1 MWIAHCSNTNV
12 QCVWSI
18 RLYGQLVQLW
28 HNHKNTNKMN
38 VVWLVKFKYIFIC
51 LQSKV
56 EAFAFWSQNKT
67 LLKPKHPP
75 HCAFWSLPIQAKLSV
90 FLISTKFFIVE
101 DNRYNLRSWWSW
113 IENLQIN
120 IIYFHESVKI
130 KANEKISEIYETFL
144 EWRQEDTVSRDNSQS
159 TSWISNFHCDLPCRH
174 QNGETWL
181 YVTFPL

>member
-1 MWIAHCSNTNV
+1 
-12 QCVWSI
+12 
-18 RLYGQLVQLW
+18 
-28 HNHKNTNKMN
+28 MN

-51 LQSKV
+51 LRSKV

-113 IENLQIN
+113 IEHLQIN
-120 IIYFHESVKI
+120 IIYFHVSDKI
-130 KANEKISEIYETFL
+130 KANEKISEIYEMFL

-159 TSWISNFHCDLPCRH
+159 TSWISNFSAMVRHGYMWHFPCNHCIGADIKNQKLLNH
-174 QNGETWL
+174 I
-181 YVTFPL
+181 FM

>member
-1 MWIAHCSNTNV
+1 MKIKIQIKWMSFDWWHLNIFSFV
-12 QCVWSI
+12 YDLKLK
-18 RLYGQLVQLW
+18 RL
-28 HNHKNTNKMN
+28 
-38 VVWLVKFKYIFIC
+38 I
-51 LQSKV
+51 
-56 EAFAFWSQNKT
+56 AFWSQNKT
-67 LLKPKHPP
+67 LKPKRPP
-75 HCAFWSLPIQAKLSV
+75 RSAFWSLPIQAKLSV

-113 IENLQIN
+113 IEHLQIN
-120 IIYFHESVKI
+120 IIYFHVSDKI
-130 KANEKISEIYETFL
+130 KANEKISEIYEMFL